1 MKFLEKPINWLA
13 AIPLLVL
20 VGIAN
25 YAVVMRYA
33 VGQPVHWSEEVS
45 GLLMIWIVMIGGI
58 AAERDG
64 QHLTISLLTDAMPRR
79 ARLLVNAIVGLTSVG
94 VILYVAWIGLQLALS
109 VQFKVTSILRM
120 SWLWIDIAI
129 PVGAVGIAIYML
141 LDVIRGFRAL
151 SQVDT
156 SQDDAE

>member
-13 AIPLLVL
+13 AVPLLVL

-45 GLLMIWIVMIGGI
+45 GLLMIWIVMFGAI

-64 QHLTISLLTDAMPRR
+64 QHLSISLLTDAMSRR
-79 ARLLVNAIVGLTSVG
+79 ARLLVNAIVAAASVA
-94 VILYVAWIGLQLALS
+94 VILYVGWIGLQLALS
-109 VQFKVTSILRM
+109 VQFKVTSILRI
-120 SWLWIDIAI
+120 SWFWIDIAI
-129 PVGAVGIAIYML
+129 PVGAAGIALYML
-141 LDVIRGFRAL
+141 IDAIKGFGAL
-151 SQVDT
+151 

>member
-13 AIPLLVL
+13 AVPLLVL

-45 GLLMIWIVMIGGI
+45 GLLMIWIVMFGAI

-64 QHLTISLLTDAMPRR
+64 QHLTISLLTDAMPKR
-79 ARLLVNAIVGLTSVG
+79 ARLLVNAIVASASVA
-94 VILYVAWIGLQLALS
+94 VILYVGWIGLQLALS
-109 VQFKVTSILRM
+109 VQFKVTSILRI

-129 PVGAVGIAIYML
+129 PVGAVGIALYML
-141 LDVIRGFRAL
+141 IDAIKGFRAL
-151 SQVDT
+151 AE
-156 SQDDAE
+156 DDAE